1 MTVRRIYALRRNN
14 FPRTIAEILNKDG
27 IGWKDG
33 TPWTAARVY
42 SVLRAPVYVGYRYDN
57 WDEVWTK
64 GAWEAIVTVEEYARV
79 NENAPPAH
87 GDGP

>member
-14 FPRTIAEILNKDG
+14 LPRAIAEILNKDG

-33 TPWTAARVY
+33 TPWTTSRVY
-42 SVLRAPVYVGYRYDN
+42 ATLRAPVYAGYRYDP
-57 WDEVWTK
+57 WEEKWIK
-64 GAWEAIVTVEEYARV
+64 GAWEAIVTIEEYARV
-79 NENAPPAH
+79 NKNAPPAH